1 MAAATSPLRERIHY
15 VDGLR
20 AAAVLSVLIYHAA
33 KYDAHFKAASLGHAL
48 TFGHALMEGTHGV
61 DLFFVISGFVLSHPL
76 LSKLHATGNATL
88 DISRY
93 LAHRFIRI
101 LPPYLFA
108 IGFAGMVFYSIV
120 RWHLAFAPDIINP
133 GITPIEVLKQLLF
146 LDQRPH
152 LLNAAFWS
160 LAVEFRWYFLFPLLL
175 LLWTKSPRA
184 FGLVLVAFV
193 FLAYFTRAA
202 SLDLFMM
209 PGFMLGIIA
218 ADVEVRQL
226 PIRNWSGL
234 FAILAICVSVAAE
247 PEDFTNTVLVLG
259 WQLACFFFVIAA
271 GAYSWLRRALSFGPL
286 VAIGI
291 ISYSLYLVQSPVIGL
306 VATNTSWGF
315 FGSVG
320 ASIAV
325 AALFWTLFERPFMA
339 TALKGILTEWL
350 QPPLSRV
357 LGFFG
362 LPHDMQLQSVAAL
375 ASSVAPV
382 EEDRRA
388 QGQAVERLRRLR
400 VR

>member
-1 MAAATSPLRERIHY
+1 MRQGTR
-15 VDGLR
+15 
-20 AAAVLSVLIYHAA
+20 LS
-33 KYDAHFKAASLGHAL
+33 
-48 TFGHALMEGTHGV
+48 
-61 DLFFVISGFVLSHPL
+61 
-76 LSKLHATGNATL
+76 

-101 LPPYLFA
+101 LPPYLLA

-120 RWHLAFAPDIINP
+120 RWHLSFAPDIINP

-218 ADVEVRQL
+218 ADMEVRQL

-234 FAILAICVSVAAE
+234 FAILAICVSVAASRRIS
-247 PEDFTNTVLVLG
+247 PIQYWCSAGNSPAFSLSSQPVPILG
-259 WQLACFFFVIAA
+259 CGW
-271 GAYSWLRRALSFGPL
+271 ALSFGPL
-286 VAIGI
+286 VVIGI

-306 VATNTSWGF
+306 VATNTSWGY
-315 FGSVG
+315 FGIVVPRSQSLPCSGCCSNVR
-320 ASIAV
+320 S
-325 AALFWTLFERPFMA
+325 W
-339 TALKGILTEWL
+339 
-350 QPPLSRV
+350 QPR
-357 LGFFG
+357 
-362 LPHDMQLQSVAAL
+362 
-375 ASSVAPV
+375 
-382 EEDRRA
+382 
-388 QGQAVERLRRLR
+388 
-400 VR
+400 